1 MLDEYLK
8 QPVHA
13 GQLAKGHMLALGC
26 ALKVLQRSTSPGR
39 RAPGFRELR
48 ASIPLAKLLLAEDQG
63 DAADAALEPIY
74 TSFTEGFGMRDLAE
88 VRGLLDRTRPP

>member
-26 ALKVLQRSTSPGR
+26 ALKVLQRSTSPG
-39 RAPGFRELR
+39 FWELR